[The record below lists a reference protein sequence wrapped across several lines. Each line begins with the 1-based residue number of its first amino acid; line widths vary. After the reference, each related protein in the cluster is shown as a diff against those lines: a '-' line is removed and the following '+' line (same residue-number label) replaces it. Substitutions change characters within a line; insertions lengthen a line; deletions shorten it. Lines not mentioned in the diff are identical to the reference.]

1 MKHIKLL
8 CSILCCLIL
17 CTMLAVTVSADT
29 TLPFTREEA
38 YDKIMNMEADDA
50 VRAFGGE
57 EEYINAISQ
66 SDREHLFNAMWDM
79 QVAGELKEPDLD
91 NFTEEYFGAITGSFR
106 KTDSIDEG
114 VANLHS
120 ILAQAADMGYGT
132 YTPAQTTTTKANS
145 NSNSPLNSDES
156 DNNAQTT
163 STTITSTT
171 VTNTAQQSSD
181 GSSAWIWILVIVAFG
196 VLGIAIYFMFRK
208 KK

>member
-79 QVAGELKEPDLD
+79 QVAGELTEPDAHY
-91 NFTEEYFGAITGSFR
+91 FAEEYFSTIISSFR

-114 VANLHS
+114 ITNLHNT
-120 ILAQAADMGYGT
+120 LAQAADMGYGT
-132 YTPAQTTTTKANS
+132 YTPAQTTTTKSTNSS
-145 NSNSPLNSDES
+145 NSIVDPVESENDE
-156 DNNAQTT
+156 QTT
-163 STTITSTT
+163 STTTTSTT
-171 VTNTAQQSSD
+171 ATTAMQQSSD
-181 GSSAWIWILVIVAFG
+181 GPSSWIWILAIVAFG
-196 VLGIAIYFMFRK
+196 ILGIAIYLMFRK
-208 KK
+208 K